1 MAVCVTTLPQ
11 AQADD
16 CTLNLHYGRIDAI
29 MYTRAEST
37 DGLTD
42 AASAVEWGTRL
53 SNTTALTA
61 SGTPAPIR
69 YLYTIGEWPL
79 PERTEIEVS
88 AGRRAYSTPVHT
100 ITLDVDDTGDTN
112 AALLAAEQATTKRRK
127 FWFLIQG
134 QLWGG
139 DDGYEMDMTFL
150 GRIVTRSRQEKQI
163 IQVAL
168 RYEGVQGAPIASVV
182 PILTPT

>member
-1 MAVCVTTLPQ
+1 MAVCVTTLPS
-11 AQADD
+11 ANADD
-16 CTLNLHYGRIDAI
+16 CTLNLHYGRIDAVL
-29 MYTRAEST
+29 YTRAETT
-37 DGLTD
+37 DELTNASDD
-42 AASAVEWGTRL
+42 AEWALRL
-53 SNTTALTA
+53 SNSTALTP
-61 SGTPAPIR
+61 SGTAAPIR

-88 AGRRAYSTPVHT
+88 AGRRAYTTPINN

-112 AALLAAEQATTKRRK
+112 AALLASEQGNTKRRRV
-127 FWFLIQG
+127 WLLING

-139 DDGYEMDMTFL
+139 NSGYLMDMTFL

-163 IQVAL
+163 IQIAL

-182 PILTPT
+182 PILTP